1 MEKFKYL
8 IVGGGVAGIT
18 AAEFIRLNDLEGSI
32 AMISDEPYPFYSRL
46 LLSKPGFFLGKIP
59 FDSIWLKNEA
69 WYQEKKITY
78 LKGRKA
84 VKLDAGAKIITLDDG
99 QQLGYEKLLLAL
111 GTESR
116 PWNVPGSDRK
126 GVYYLRDLD
135 EGKQVME
142 GIKTAKKG
150 ITIGGAFVSFEMA
163 ELLKLAGLD
172 TTIII
177 RGPYY
182 WQSLLDEASGKMIED
197 ALVKHEIRMIKNAE
211 VQEVLGG
218 DQVTGVVLKDGAKL
232 DCDMVICGIGTLTY
246 MDWLKEAGLKT
257 NRGILAN
264 EYLETNLP
272 DIWVAGDAAE
282 FNDIVVGATVQLGN
296 WANAREHGR
305 VCGLNMVGKHEQFR
319 FVSFYTTQALGL
331 SVTFVGDVRPGPE
344 KSVITR
350 GSPEVNSYGRILIA
364 GGKIIGATLM
374 NRTQE
379 LNTISKLIEQGFLVA
394 GHEAELG
401 DSNFDL
407 KTLVVLPSKKEEA
420 PFEKI
425 KVGWFSFSCCED
437 NTVVMTEV
445 MNDHWQEWKKIFDFR
460 HARVLK
466 TNNIFDEFDVSFIE
480 GAVASPG
487 HEETI
492 KQIREKSKKI
502 VAVGACAITGLP
514 AGQRNNFTDDQKA
527 SIDFLITKFGALPK
541 VKTVA
546 EVIKVDVEIP
556 GCPMDPKVFLEKV
569 TALVKELR
577 PNL

>member
-18 AAEFIRLNDLEGSI
+18 AAEFIRLNDAEGPI

-84 VKLDAGAKIITLDDG
+84 VKLDTGAKIITLDDG
-99 QQLGYEKLLLAL
+99 QPLSYEKLLLAL

-116 PWNVPGSDRK
+116 PWNVSGCTKK

-172 TTIII
+172 TTMVI
-177 RGPYY
+177 RESYY
-182 WQSLLDEASGKMIED
+182 WEPLLDKTSGDMIEV
-197 ALVKHEIRMIKNAE
+197 ALVKGGVKVIKNAE

-218 DQVTGVVLKDGAKL
+218 DRVAGVVLKDGTKL

-246 MDWLKEAGLKT
+246 MDWLKEAGLKV

-264 EYLETNLP
+264 EYLETNLL
-272 DIWVAGDAAE
+272 DVWAAGDAAE
-282 FNDIVVGATVQLGN
+282 FNDVMVGATVQLGN

-305 VCGLNMVGKHEQFR
+305 VCGLNMTGKHEQFR

-331 SVTFVGDVRPGPE
+331 SVTFVGDVQPSPD

-350 GSPEVNSYGRILIA
+350 GSPEINSYGRILVA
-364 GGKIIGATLM
+364 KGKIVGATLM

-379 LNTISKLIEQGFLVA
+379 LNTISKLIEQNFLVP

-401 DSNFDL
+401 NVNFDL
-407 KTLVVLPSKKEEA
+407 KTLV
-420 PFEKI
+420 I
-425 KVGWFSFSCCED
+425 K
-437 NTVVMTEV
+437 
-445 MNDHWQEWKKIFDFR
+445 
-460 HARVLK
+460 A
-466 TNNIFDEFDVSFIE
+466 
-480 GAVASPG
+480 
-487 HEETI
+487 
-492 KQIREKSKKI
+492 
-502 VAVGACAITGLP
+502 
-514 AGQRNNFTDDQKA
+514 
-527 SIDFLITKFGALPK
+527 
-541 VKTVA
+541 
-546 EVIKVDVEIP
+546 
-556 GCPMDPKVFLEKV
+556 
-569 TALVKELR
+569 
-577 PNL
+577 